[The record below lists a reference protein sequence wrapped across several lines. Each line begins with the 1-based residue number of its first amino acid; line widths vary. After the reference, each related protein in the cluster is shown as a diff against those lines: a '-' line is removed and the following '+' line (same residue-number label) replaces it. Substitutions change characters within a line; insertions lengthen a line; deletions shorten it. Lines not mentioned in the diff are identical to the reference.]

1 VDEKDAGQT
10 SVDSSWEPEDLYT
23 MTSLEQIKV
32 VADPLRV
39 SILEEL
45 VLEAR
50 TTKQVAELLGE
61 KPTRLYHHMDA
72 LAEAGLIRLVSTRQ
86 VRGTVEKYY
95 QAVARAFRADPAIFS
110 QTGENDEQS
119 AALADV
125 ATTVLERT
133 TEEVRQLVLS
143 GFDPTSDEDGILSY
157 VEVRASEA
165 EIHEINEKLMAILKD
180 LEENCCDG
188 EPSDDDRRFRL
199 SLAWFPLDRSG

>member
-1 VDEKDAGQT
+1 
-10 SVDSSWEPEDLYT
+10 

-50 TTKQVAELLGE
+50 TTKQVAEILGE

-110 QTGENDEQS
+110 QTGESDEQS

-133 TEEVRQLVLS
+133 TEEVRALVLS
-143 GFDPTSDEDGILSY
+143 GFDPTSEEDGILSY
-157 VEVRASEA
+157 LEVRASEA